1 MKKCWDSDPSKR
13 PNIVIIENTISE
25 WLRCINKY
33 YKSNGEDEQPRYE
46 VFNIDNQLKN
56 DMHEFIKANRV
67 LTQEQDNISVLQTH
81 PQAYYTSRLLTE
93 ILYEN
98 NSECLDCI
106 I

>member
-1 MKKCWDSDPSKR
+1 

-25 WLRCINKY
+25 WLRCINEY

-81 PQAYYTSRLLTE
+81 PQAYYITACLLKFYIKI
-93 ILYEN
+93 IL
-98 NSECLDCI
+98 S
-106 I
+106 